1 MLLAGYSVT
10 EAARLLEISP
20 NTVCGAR
27 QRVMEKWEVEG
38 MVGLIKEAIKRGY
51 VELDS
56 DSPLT
61 YRDGNY
67 EEIKPVTPCFRD
79 RRINSG
85 STLIE
90 IANMAA
96 EIPSCRNKAAARAL
110 STGGK

>member
-67 EEIKPVTPCFRD
+67 EESHEIEQDIPRNSRFDWVTTV
-79 RRINSG
+79 G
-85 STLIE
+85 
-90 IANMAA
+90 
-96 EIPSCRNKAAARAL
+96 
-110 STGGK
+110 